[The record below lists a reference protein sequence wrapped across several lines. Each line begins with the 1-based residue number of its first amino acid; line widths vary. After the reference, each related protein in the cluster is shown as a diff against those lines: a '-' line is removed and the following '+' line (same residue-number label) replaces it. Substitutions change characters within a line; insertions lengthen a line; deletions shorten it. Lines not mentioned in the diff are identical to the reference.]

1 MSPLLRTFV
10 EFTIG
15 WELFQTQTCI
25 HLSEENVLIWNNNIC
40 QPPLKLD
47 MPTWLRKIQSARN
60 HVRAPGM
67 GIPYM
72 CRPQGWANISISNKG

>member
-15 WELFQTQTCI
+15 WELFQTQPCI

-40 QPPLKLD
+40 QPH
-47 MPTWLRKIQSARN
+47 RKIQSARN